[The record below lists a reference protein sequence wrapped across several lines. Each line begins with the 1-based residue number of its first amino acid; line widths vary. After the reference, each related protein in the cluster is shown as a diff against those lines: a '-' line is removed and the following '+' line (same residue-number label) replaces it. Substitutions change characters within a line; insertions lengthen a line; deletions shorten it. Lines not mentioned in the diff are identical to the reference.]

1 MFLKHNQLVK
11 HNLEFNQDKEI
22 IQFVRCLKEY
32 KIQYQNISFKF
43 RARRFMLMEKMDKE
57 HQKIRKKL
65 DPTNPED
72 LLEYI

>member
-1 MFLKHNQLVK
+1 MFLKHNQLVN
-11 HNLEFNQDKEI
+11 HNPEFNQDKET

-43 RARRFMLMEKMDKE
+43 RTRRFMLMEKMDKE
-57 HQKIRKKL
+57 YQKIRKKL